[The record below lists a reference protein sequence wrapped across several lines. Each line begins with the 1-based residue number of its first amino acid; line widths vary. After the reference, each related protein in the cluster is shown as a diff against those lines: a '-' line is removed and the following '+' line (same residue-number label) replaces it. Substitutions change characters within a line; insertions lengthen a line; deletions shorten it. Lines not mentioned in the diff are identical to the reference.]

1 MKLVLL
7 QVDPPNF
14 LIRHL
19 PAGRVYPA
27 IQTTGHLESPL
38 AVVVAP
44 ELNAA
49 GYLDERDGFNA
60 RRFSDQ

>member
-1 MKLVLL
+1 MRRGVNGVIPFAMKLVLL

-19 PAGRVYPA
+19 PAGRVFPA

-38 AVVVAP
+38 AVVVR
-44 ELNAA
+44 EI
-49 GYLDERDGFNA
+49 
-60 RRFSDQ
+60 RFTIVS